1 MGSTDGGA
9 FRRMLRKL
17 TSDVDVLDADDL
29 SEDSE
34 RSGAQ
39 RASECACGQEVT
51 MLGRLRSVEFCP
63 EDDSSAQLQAE
74 LYDGTEGVTL
84 VWMGRRR
91 IPGIEPGR
99 TIIYDINKDGFVIE
113 GLSYGDANLIEL
125 LQGLGAALDPQKLQ
139 SLGRDELTPREYP
152 LSRAWAWG
160 AERSGG

>member
-63 EDDSSAQLQAE
+63 ADDSAAQLQAE
-74 LYDGTEGVTL
+74 LFDGTEGVTL

-99 TIIYDINKDGFVIE
+99 TMRVRGRISVRDGRKVLYNPYYEICQ
-113 GLSYGDANLIEL
+113 A
-125 LQGLGAALDPQKLQ
+125 Q
-139 SLGRDELTPREYP
+139 
-152 LSRAWAWG
+152 
-160 AERSGG
+160 